1 MIHKCYNIWW
11 WWCDTVYSWI
21 LEIKLIFRYKYRENI
36 YKCIILPNRFNMWFF
51 LLYSLFE
58 DEKKE
63 QMNDSYKIYYI
74 KYYKYIWNLMVD
86 VAVEFGQY
94 VSPFFPLFLLLVLN
108 WKRKG
113 NECSVLQT
121 CTEDSG

>member
-1 MIHKCYNIWW
+1 
-11 WWCDTVYSWI
+11 
-21 LEIKLIFRYKYRENI
+21 
-36 YKCIILPNRFNMWFF
+36 MWFF

-86 VAVEFGQY
+86 VAVKFGQY
-94 VSPFFPLFLLLVLN
+94 VSPFFPLFLLLVLD
-108 WKRKG
+108 WERKS